1 MPGSRGKWFPSVSTF
16 DSPKVAKAR
25 LPIPCVNAGYREIC
39 SFFVSGGDIFADR
52 LVTFLTAVW
61 PTFIRKW

>member
-1 MPGSRGKWFPSVSTF
+1 MPRPIWRLHRCSSTF

-25 LPIPCVNAGYREIC
+25 LPHPVNGTTRWQTV

-52 LVTFLTAVW
+52 LVTFCSAVW